1 MRSTTPHIRSSAAFR
16 LVASV
21 VLVAGVWLAAVSRWV
36 VSDLVVRWDSKN
48 QFYAFFRF
56 LSAAVRAGQSEHR
69 GPAIA
74 GVQSG
79 VRSLGASRS
88 GTGDADVRSV
98 RICSLISRRNQYR
111 HNRLARA
118 MANSGKRVG
127 CGAVHVRRR
136 VVWPSPAYRHYYH
149 LRGVPVGVSA
159 AATRASTA
167 ITAPG
172 RRLCH
177 HSGGC
182 WTWSQPGGLAGLC
195 VTAGGRGSRDISLGP
210 AIVLFTGAIW
220 RFGDELTSCRQG

>member
-111 HNRLARA
+111 HNRLARD
-118 MANSGKRVG
+118 GQFRQT
-127 CGAVHVRRR
+127 CWLRRC
-136 VVWPSPAYRHYYH
+136 SSSEA
-149 LRGVPVGVSA
+149 
-159 AATRASTA
+159 
-167 ITAPG
+167 
-172 RRLCH
+172 RRLAVSSIPALLSFTRC
-177 HSGGC
+177 
-182 WTWSQPGGLAGLC
+182 
-195 VTAGGRGSRDISLGP
+195 SR
-210 AIVLFTGAIW
+210 W
-220 RFGDELTSCRQG
+220 RFCCCNSRFNGDHCSWPQALPS